1 MSRLSL
7 CLKNCLRYWQS
18 IRKGATNFQSLCL
31 HLHRLT
37 PLTKFLPNTTMHM
50 RYTFICYSSYILPW
64 LWISQIRVNRGFKNS
79 DFAHVPQ
86 SLTILY
92 GLRNGPA
99 AVPLGLSEC
108 LYSSCGQ
115 EKERRHQQRGDG
127 SCRETAEHRKNQIC
141 TMQQGWSSLA
151 GDANKGNTVRPG
163 AHPSLR
169 KSTGEFPLR
178 QTAGILD
185 WDLILSAWTS
195 SFSSLLISLLC
206 HLANSSYL
214 C

>member
-1 MSRLSL
+1 MNRLSL
-7 CLKNCLRYWQS
+7 CLKNCLRYWQN
-18 IRKGATNFQSLCL
+18 IRKGVTNFQSLCL

-64 LWISQIRVNRGFKNS
+64 LWIPQIRGNRGFKNS

-151 GDANKGNTVRPG
+151 GGAKATPSDPGLIRACGNQLGNSHWDRRLEFLTETLLSMRELPASRPCWS
-163 AHPSLR
+163 H
-169 KSTGEFPLR
+169 FCV
-178 QTAGILD
+178 I
-185 WDLILSAWTS
+185 
-195 SFSSLLISLLC
+195 
-206 HLANSSYL
+206 
-214 C
+214 